1 MSTSVEF
8 LSSWSYTRRRDG
20 TPVQVLVHVEVQAAR
35 VTDFARRMFEC
46 HTRLMHTYAEPVASF
61 AILADLEPGWR
72 PADYQHALWGCR
84 ARFEFPTVKLLDLA
98 PGDPANP
105 FAVVVD
111 AYLRARRTRRD
122 PQARLDAKLTL
133 AKSLYDRGWR
143 RDDVLNLYTFIDWTL
158 RLPLDLAGRFH
169 HDLAKFE
176 EERRMPYVSTAERIG
191 IEKGIEQGIEQGIL
205 RGEARM
211 LERLLK
217 LRFGDLPE
225 WVHAR
230 LASAPEEDLNR
241 WAEQTLRAADLED
254 VFG

>member
-1 MSTSVEF
+1 MEQPTRADEF
-8 LSSWSYTRRRDG
+8 DTPWKQVLHAYFPQALAHFFPEAHADIDWAAGHDALDTELQALRPQADTGRRYVDKLVRVRRRDG

-35 VTDFARRMFEC
+35 VTDFARRMFEY

-191 IEKGIEQGIEQGIL
+191 IEKGI
-205 RGEARM
+205 
-211 LERLLK
+211 
-217 LRFGDLPE
+217 
-225 WVHAR
+225 
-230 LASAPEEDLNR
+230 
-241 WAEQTLRAADLED
+241 
-254 VFG
+254 